1 MDIGEIRRR
10 NLAQAVNEF
19 GSQSAAAEKAGVTV
33 QYLNALLV
41 GSTKAFGERSARKLE
56 SAFGLKPG
64 QLDQDLLGGGGGASP
79 PGDEETTRLARRF
92 QALSARDRSA
102 VSALIDRLLVA

>member
-64 QLDQDLLGGGGGASP
+64 QLDQDLLGEGGGP
-79 PGDEETTRLARRF
+79 RQGDEETLRIARRF